1 MFKMTSINYT
11 INIKSKRKI
20 YGIIGATITLMVP
33 FFLMFFN
40 HDNHLET
47 DQSLCPLKMLSGF
60 PCPGCGITKS
70 LVYFYEG
77 DLQKSLYYH
86 VLGPLVIVFCIATI
100 LVLSVELIT
109 KKEYFNNF
117 LFNKK
122 MAYGLGIFLAT
133 YHFFRILYFIKDNSI
148 DDILHQSIWR

>member
-1 MFKMTSINYT
+1 MTSTSYT
-11 INIKSKRKI
+11 INTQSKRKI

-133 YHFFRILYFIKDNSI
+133 YHFIRILYFIKDNSI

>member
-1 MFKMTSINYT
+1 MTSINYT

-33 FFLMFFN
+33 FFLMLFN

-100 LVLSVELIT
+100 LVLSAELIT

>member
-1 MFKMTSINYT
+1 MIHKIQL
-11 INIKSKRKI
+11 KI
-20 YGIIGATITLMVP
+20 YGIVGALITLMIP

-40 HDNHLET
+40 YDNHLDT
-47 DQSLCPLKMLSGF
+47 DQSLCPLKMLTGF

-86 VLGPLVIVFCIATI
+86 ILGPLVIAFCVATI
-100 LVLSVELIT
+100 LVLSTELIT
-109 KKEYFNNF
+109 KKEYFNNL

-122 MAYGLGIFLAT
+122 LGYGLVIFLAS
-133 YHFFRILYFIKDNSI
+133 YHFIRVIYFIKNNSV
-148 DDILHQSIWR
+148 DEILHQSIWR